1 MKKFVVDDNS
11 TYYVYRDRMAILR
24 KKNGQKRFVVLPM
37 HDVNDSELRAN
48 PDVARWVSD
57 VAKKDLEIRDEHG
70 KVVGIDKDALPFG
83 DMMLAGVWGK
93 MQREADESEPD
104 DDDFSPEEIE
114 AIRSAIAKKA
124 AKLTPEQ
131 KAKILKNI
139 ENDM

>member
-24 KKNGQKRFVVLPM
+24 KKNGQTRFVVLPM

-70 KVVGIDKDALPFG
+70 KVVGIDKDALSFG

-93 MQREADESEPD
+93 MQGEAVED
-104 DDDFSPEEIE
+104 DDEEDFTPEELE
-114 AIRSAIAKKA
+114 ALKDTIKKSAAN
-124 AKLTPEQ
+124 LTPEQ
-131 KAKILKNI
+131 KAKILKNL
-139 ENDM
+139 ENDI

>member
-24 KKNGQKRFVVLPM
+24 KKNGQTRFVVLPM

-70 KVVGIDKDALPFG
+70 KVVGIDKDALSFG

-93 MQREADESEPD
+93 MQGEAVENDDEE
-104 DDDFSPEEIE
+104 DFTPEELE
-114 AIRSAIAKKA
+114 ALKDTIKKSAAN
-124 AKLTPEQ
+124 LTPEQ
-131 KAKILKNI
+131 KAKILKNL
-139 ENDM
+139 ENDI